1 MTSRTLPERGE
12 ASPDPRSE
20 VPLDPQREAPPGP
33 ERADLPSDPQRG
45 NPPSVRPE
53 RSEVRRAKS
62 KGGGGL
68 PYLLL
73 HQEIHEFLCME
84 ADLLDERRY
93 DEWLELLTDDVSYW
107 APMRRNVQFGHWD
120 KENTRQGR
128 DMNWFDEGKSTLR
141 LRIKQITSG
150 VHWVEE
156 PSPRVSRIIS
166 NVHAIEATPS
176 LEEPEEVSVKYRVL
190 IYRNKLEDSTDVFAG
205 KREDVLRKVDGQW
218 KIRKRTMLLDQSVL
232 LSATM
237 PFVL

>member
-1 MTSRTLPERGE
+1 MTSRKATPVGE
-12 ASPDPRSE
+12 VAPGESAGMATRETATADGRSPASPGSV
-20 VPLDPQREAPPGP
+20 VPAAD
-33 ERADLPSDPQRG
+33 RAG
-45 NPPSVRPE
+45 
-53 RSEVRRAKS
+53 
-62 KGGGGL
+62 KGL
-68 PYLLL
+68 AYLLL
-73 HQEIHEFLCME
+73 AQEVHEFLCAE

-93 DEWLELLTDDVSYW
+93 EEWLNLLTDDVSYW

-120 KENTRQGR
+120 TENTRQGR

-156 PSPRVSRIIS
+156 PAPRVTRLIT
-166 NVHAIEATPS
+166 NVHAIRAVPS
-176 LEEPEEVSVKYRVL
+176 LEEPEEVHVKYRVL

-205 KREDVLRKVDGQW
+205 KREDVLRKVDDGRW
-218 KIRKRTMLLDQSVL
+218 RISKRVMLLDQSVL